1 MLRIDSSTIFCGNP
15 GTVYNDYPRRCHI
28 CGFHILSSYCLER
41 IHPEQA
47 LPGLRE
53 EPKNL
58 EFCRGQIIFVS
69 RKVNSNR
76 PLTKNSFCR
85 RRFLLAPFLCPDVC
99 YVFLIIYVCFNSYAK
114 VVYLFRMPKM
124 RVRSFQHLINIPIN
138 S

>member
-58 EFCRGQIIFVS
+58 EFCRGQIIFVN

-85 RRFLLAPFLCPDVC
+85 RRFLLAPFLCPDVF
-99 YVFLIIYVCFNSYAK
+99 YVFLIKLSLYKTNAK
-114 VVYLFRMPKM
+114 IVYLFLSSKRCVISYQQYFIHP
-124 RVRSFQHLINIPIN
+124 VN
-138 S
+138 